1 MFLLKFH
8 HAKSLQAFMIMQKSM
23 NIPCFRYMLALAFIG
38 KAASLLFF
46 FLAWWTYIPPGS
58 RRVAQNSREEPTT
71 TFVLN
76 DTQHE
81 APITPA
87 TINPIIDP

>member
-1 MFLLKFH
+1 MIPIPIRVDFH
-8 HAKSLQAFMIMQKSM
+8 CQKHLH
-23 NIPCFRYMLALAFIG
+23 CFRYMLALAFIG

-46 FLAWWTYIPPGS
+46 FLAWWTYIPPN
-58 RRVAQNSREEPTT
+58 RRVTQNSREEPTT
-71 TFVLN
+71 TLMLN

-81 APITPA
+81 GPTTPA